1 MFVGWGGGGGGSK
14 QGVLYSVGKCDGDE
28 CSEKTP
34 QVIAADKQQLPFF
47 NFNIISSTVNKGEL

>member
-1 MFVGWGGGGGGSK
+1 MGGEGGESK

-28 CSEKTP
+28 CSEKSP